1 MTTNL
6 ECDAVTSTIAYRRA
20 YDELVAE
27 ALLDES
33 DEERAE
39 RLELVEAAQA
49 ILLRAFAGDE
59 FGDDGARDGVY
70 DPAHMRN

>member
-6 ECDAVTSTIAYRRA
+6 ECDAVSAVAAYRLA
-20 YDELVAE
+20 YDELIAD
-27 ALLDES
+27 ALRDES

-49 ILLRAFAGDE
+49 ILLHAFDSGDA
-59 FGDDGARDGVY
+59 DDAIADDTY
-70 DPAHMRN
+70 DPRRMCN

>member
-27 ALLDES
+27 ALRDES

-49 ILLRAFAGDE
+49 ILLRAFASGEASDAE
-59 FGDDGARDGVY
+59 SDDTY
-70 DPAHMRN
+70 DPEHMRN

>member
-6 ECDAVTSTIAYRRA
+6 ECDALTSTIAYRRA
-20 YDELVAE
+20 YDDLVAE
-27 ALLDES
+27 ALRDES

-49 ILLRAFAGDE
+49 ILLHAFASGE
-59 FGDDGARDGVY
+59 ASDDSGSDDAFY
-70 DPAHMRN
+70 PEHSRN